1 MEGKMTLIFAGL
13 LIFAV
18 WFYILFVRPFLI
30 DRFPPF
36 GKFAAVER
44 ALFDRSRTILAARM
58 YWIGGALLGIQQI
71 AASAGLD
78 ATPIINEAAKMI
90 PEQYRGLVVAVALF
104 ITGLSFEWL
113 RKKTTTP
120 VGVVAQGNG

>member
-1 MEGKMTLIFAGL
+1 MPK
-13 LIFAV
+13 
-18 WFYILFVRPFLI
+18 ILYADNDYPDVDL
-30 DRFPPF
+30 
-36 GKFAAVER
+36 ER